1 MEDTLPNEANQPVTT
16 MRERILRG
24 LRENLALLIVLIL
37 IGAAFLFLRTKES
50 DIVSIVDLD
59 AQLASGQ
66 PTLLEFYSNG

>member
-1 MEDTLPNEANQPVTT
+1 MSKRVVQ
-16 MRERILRG
+16 I
-24 LRENLALLIVLIL
+24 LRENLALLVVLVL

-50 DIVSIVDLD
+50 DIASLTELD